1 MSKTV
6 GKIGRVIKRQ
16 NGSPI
21 ITRFLN
27 ELTQT
32 IHFLVIFTLDGYVIP
47 FLLGIWE
54 FILTCIISLTFEN
67 PVAE

>member
-47 FLLGIWE
+47 FLLGI
-54 FILTCIISLTFEN
+54 
-67 PVAE
+67 